1 MSHPYGVQPGGNQFF
16 APPHSAD
23 ARVGGL
29 GGMRAVGDPTVLTI
43 LRCLGGVA
51 LGRLACVSR
60 GLYVFA
66 HFDDM
71 WRDLTLSAYGGR
83 VIFRTSWKATWVEST
98 LARRSGA
105 ANAAAVVIDD
115 DAAAPTTGGS
125 GSGHGRAWDCGQEAV
140 RSSSGAEEEIG
151 AIATDYRWVHDPIV
165 VSGFYSDYL
174 YQWWRCAS
182 YSIDPAWV
190 APRQGRRSIERCSA
204 TVLSAEDFNQRFGA
218 PNKPVVITDCVTEWG
233 AFGSWSLASF
243 AERFGSTAFHANGYT
258 FTMDDYVTYARGVE
272 DAMAPRGERGCVVG
286 HDRPLYLFDSKFTE
300 AAPALASEF
309 EVPMYF
315 RDDLFSVLGEE
326 MRPNYRWLIVGPAR
340 SGSIWHTDPN
350 ATSAWNAVISGAKKW
365 ILYPPEVVPPGVH
378 PSPDGALVGG
388 PLSPLEW
395 LLDFYDEATGPGVP
409 DARRPLECVC
419 RAGELIYVPTGWWH
433 AVINLEPSIAITQNF
448 VDRHNLPAVMQFL
461 RQDLELV
468 SGVPGRS
475 DAEVAALTGLME
487 EGIAAKRPDLL
498 PVLTKDHGAVW
509 SPRARSRGVAV
520 GGAGGGEK
528 EKGKGTGSTRSVVEG
543 TGLSSI
549 VWRGPP
555 GSRRS
560 GGGGSSSSSNGGDVA
575 AAAPSEPV
583 EKKPCF
589 RFNFGN

>member
-1 MSHPYGVQPGGNQFF
+1 M
-16 APPHSAD
+16 
-23 ARVGGL
+23 
-29 GGMRAVGDPTVLTI
+29 
-43 LRCLGGVA
+43 
-51 LGRLACVSR
+51 
-60 GLYVFA
+60 
-66 HFDDM
+66 
-71 WRDLTLSAYGGR
+71 
-83 VIFRTSWKATWVEST
+83 
-98 LARRSGA
+98 
-105 ANAAAVVIDD
+105 
-115 DAAAPTTGGS
+115 
-125 GSGHGRAWDCGQEAV
+125 
-140 RSSSGAEEEIG
+140 
-151 AIATDYRWVHDPIV
+151 
-165 VSGFYSDYL
+165 
-174 YQWWRCAS
+174 
-182 YSIDPAWV
+182 
-190 APRQGRRSIERCSA
+190 
-204 TVLSAEDFNQRFGA
+204 
-218 PNKPVVITDCVTEWG
+218 
-233 AFGSWSLASF
+233 
-243 AERFGSTAFHANGYT
+243 
-258 FTMDDYVTYARGVE
+258 
-272 DAMAPRGERGCVVG
+272 
-286 HDRPLYLFDSKFTE
+286 
-300 AAPALASEF
+300 
-309 EVPMYF
+309 
-315 RDDLFSVLGEE
+315 
-326 MRPNYRWLIVGPAR
+326 
-340 SGSIWHTDPN
+340 
-350 ATSAWNAVISGAKKW
+350 
-365 ILYPPEVVPPGVH
+365 
-378 PSPDGALVGG
+378 
-388 PLSPLEW
+388 
-395 LLDFYDEATGPGVP
+395 
-409 DARRPLECVC
+409 C